1 MFVYY
6 GNIQAIG
13 KCPQVALTFHSQSA
27 ILNDAGFDRPGEAS
41 KLARSGPW
49 LTSALLHSGMHDTR
63 KLRQGRCC
71 TPEIPTRH
79 WGSASVPNL
88 VPQEKERC
96 NLPPRR
102 DVEPLGDELPCEDP
116 AHTKH
121 IDRR

>member
-79 WGSASVPNL
+79 WGFSLSSESSA
-88 VPQEKERC
+88 
-96 NLPPRR
+96 PR
-102 DVEPLGDELPCEDP
+102 EG
-116 AHTKH
+116 AMQSSTKA
-121 IDRR
+121 RRRATWR

>member
-49 LTSALLHSGMHDTR
+49 LTSVRIPRIVNADS
-63 KLRQGRCC
+63 
-71 TPEIPTRH
+71 TP
-79 WGSASVPNL
+79 S
-88 VPQEKERC
+88 
-96 NLPPRR
+96 
-102 DVEPLGDELPCEDP
+102 
-116 AHTKH
+116 
-121 IDRR
+121 